1 MAQRVF
7 ELIIRY
13 PLVASRVSFLHSEML
28 ERDREDITSCRIGG
42 CVRYVITRYLTRAGI
57 RAISFHHSREKCT
70 IFENKKMYAENIL
83 IFLFNAKQLCGIDA
97 K

>member
-28 ERDREDITSCRIGG
+28 ERDIAKIQPLAVSGVARTLRNYSLLNPRGNTRDFASSSTGE
-42 CVRYVITRYLTRAGI
+42 RYL
-57 RAISFHHSREKCT
+57 KKK
-70 IFENKKMYAENIL
+70 KKMYAENIY
-83 IFLFNAKQLCGIDA
+83 
-97 K
+97 